1 MTTIRNSLIILDSSI
16 PAYEFN
22 KILEID
28 SDIIAVDY
36 ETHTKLVNSN
46 KKHELLDNYLEE
58 NERIDL
64 YNFVLSK
71 YDWYKNLS
79 DNSKFEFNK
88 INILSLMSPLEFHEY
103 VLGVLIKLQ
112 SIKNLLEI
120 KKPAKIFASA
130 KFVQI
135 IKLLKNTN
143 KIQAI
148 KSNINSE
155 KGFLTDKIEL
165 RFNLFSKPYLF
176 YVSKKNYTRLK
187 GIYENIL
194 CKAKNLWLDRKNAKD
209 IILLVEFNTSSYG
222 ELIKTLS
229 KSKNQIVLLNRRR
242 SAIWNKAS
250 IDILKNSDAKILNL
264 EKYFDTKTKKKFALE
279 KEKLNKNLHEL
290 W

>member
-1 MTTIRNSLIILDSSI
+1 MTMESAQSTHKSVPMCTFSL
-16 PAYEFN
+16 YEERLAQTLKFN

-112 SIKNLLEI
+112 SIK
-120 KKPAKIFASA
+120 
-130 KFVQI
+130 
-135 IKLLKNTN
+135 
-143 KIQAI
+143 
-148 KSNINSE
+148 
-155 KGFLTDKIEL
+155 
-165 RFNLFSKPYLF
+165 
-176 YVSKKNYTRLK
+176 
-187 GIYENIL
+187 
-194 CKAKNLWLDRKNAKD
+194 
-209 IILLVEFNTSSYG
+209 
-222 ELIKTLS
+222 
-229 KSKNQIVLLNRRR
+229 R
-242 SAIWNKAS
+242 SPCW
-250 IDILKNSDAKILNL
+250 
-264 EKYFDTKTKKKFALE
+264 
-279 KEKLNKNLHEL
+279 
-290 W
+290 